1 MRDLGPS
8 ARHLIELARHED
20 EPGEAA
26 RERVQEA
33 LLARIGTGAAAG
45 SLASPASR
53 LPAAAGN
60 SALGLKGSLAFVA
73 LLATGGGYA
82 LYSQRP
88 AVLDSRS
95 ANGTSVAAPK
105 PASPAPSQSE
115 PLRTTRRA
123 AEMATALRPSADGPS
138 SDLGRTTAEEARQP
152 TERSSTARE
161 SVSAGSAPPGA
172 SSLER
177 SADHAT
183 DARVSAKERGAMG
196 ELPTAQVEHGD
207 ESPEL
212 AARAKEASPSDE
224 LLAEARALRDVQQA
238 LRAGD
243 SPRALALLAEQ
254 ERRFARG
261 QLGAAR
267 AAARAMAL
275 CKGQGAAERRST
287 TARFEAAWP
296 RSPLLPSV
304 RTACG
309 SESNESK
316 RER

>member
-45 SLASPASR
+45 SLASPGSR

-105 PASPAPSQSE
+105 PASPAPRQSE
-115 PLRTTRRA
+115 PIRTTGRA
-123 AEMATALRPSADGPS
+123 AEMTLRPSADGPN
-138 SDLGRTTAEEARQP
+138 SDLGRTTAAEARQP

-161 SVSAGSAPPGA
+161 SASAGSAPPAA

-196 ELPTAQVEHGD
+196 ELPTAQAEHGH

-287 TARFEAAWP
+287 AARFEAAWP